1 MQNNFSNGVKMLN
14 NKVLVEIVS
23 KYDDEVKLGD
33 HKIKVNTSYNP
44 EQFLTT
50 IGIVRGL
57 PERLTMGCGPDDME
71 WKTNMQLKLNDRV
84 IMSYMGVAS
93 TMGQNKKVI
102 EVNGKT
108 CIIVHY
114 RNLIMAIR
122 GTEEIML
129 NGFNLVEPM
138 YEVDVPGV
146 TKHLLSV
153 VPDTVAKKYSKQYGK
168 VKLCGE
174 PNSEY
179 VSENALDTTVKVGDI
194 IMYHKAAGIP
204 FYRSSDDL
212 VRGKNVFLKIQS
224 RYMLA
229 IIES

>member
-1 MQNNFSNGVKMLN
+1 MQNKLSDQVKMLN

-23 KYDDEVKLGD
+23 KYDDTVKLGNEN
-33 HKIKVNTSYNP
+33 IKVNISYNP

-50 IGIVRGL
+50 VGIVRGL
-57 PERLTMGCGPDDME
+57 PAKLTMGHGPDDME
-71 WKTNMQLKLNDRV
+71 WKTNMQLQLNDRV
-84 IMSYMGVAS
+84 VMSYMGVAS
-93 TMGQNKKVI
+93 TMGQTNKTI

-122 GTEEIML
+122 GDQEIML

-138 YEVDVPGV
+138 LEVDVPHIK
-146 TKHLLSV
+146 KHLLGV
-153 VPDTVAKKYSKQYGK
+153 VPDTVAKKYSKQYGRI
-168 VKLCGE
+168 KLCGE

-179 VSENALDTTVKVGDI
+179 VLETASDTTVKKGDI
-194 IMYHKAAGIP
+194 ILYHKAAGIP

-229 IIES
+229 VIEG